1 LHEQAA
7 DYSSRSQ
14 ELLVTREEWVVGC
27 QYVHQ
32 ALPGAPRRAAM
43 MVLLFG
49 AKGPA
54 PRQPVNVTGSLQAAS
69 DLNPSVTQRPSPLTL
84 RIYEL
89 KSSVAFDQAD
99 FMTLYR
105 SDQTALGADVLAREE
120 VTLQPGESKPY
131 NKLLNAETR
140 FIAVFGAYRNLEK
153 STWRAIAAVPNGS
166 SKQKLAIRA
175 DALAV
180 SVQVSP

>member
-1 LHEQAA
+1 
-7 DYSSRSQ
+7 
-14 ELLVTREEWVVGC
+14 VTREEWVVDC

-32 ALPGAPRRAAM
+32 AVPGACRRATL
-43 MVLLFG
+43 VLMLMSLGACGMFG

-54 PRQPVNVTGSLQAAS
+54 PRQPVNVTGSLQAAN

-105 SDQTALGADVLAREE
+105 SDQAALGADVLAREE

-153 STWRAIAAVPNGS
+153 STWRAIAVVPAGS

>member
-1 LHEQAA
+1 
-7 DYSSRSQ
+7 
-14 ELLVTREEWVVGC
+14 VTREEWVVGC
-27 QYVHQ
+27 QYIDQ
-32 ALPGAPRRAAM
+32 ALPGATRRAAL
-43 MVLLFG
+43 MVLLLSGGASLSGCGMFG
-49 AKGPA
+49 AKAPA
-54 PRQPVNVTGSLQAAS
+54 PRQPVNVTGTLQAAN
-69 DLNPSVTQRPSPLTL
+69 DLNPSVSQRPSPLTL

-89 KSSVAFDQAD
+89 KSSVSFDQAD

-105 SDQTALGADVLAREE
+105 SDQAALGADVLAREE
-120 VTLQPGESKPY
+120 ITLQPGESKPY

-153 STWRAIAAVPNGS
+153 STWRAIAAVPPGA
-166 SKQKLAIRA
+166 KQKLAIRA

>member
-1 LHEQAA
+1 
-7 DYSSRSQ
+7 
-14 ELLVTREEWVVGC
+14 VTREEWVVGC
-27 QYVHQ
+27 QDVEQ
-32 ALPGAPRRAAM
+32 AVPGARPRAASGALA
-43 MVLLFG
+43 VLLLSLGAVLGGCGMFG
-49 AKGPA
+49 AKAPA
-54 PRQPVNVTGSLQAAS
+54 PRQPVNITGTVQAAS

-105 SDQTALGADVLAREE
+105 SDQAALGSEVLVREE
-120 VTLQPGESKPY
+120 ITLQPGESKPY
-131 NKLLNAETR
+131 NKQLNVETR

-153 STWRAIAAVPNGS
+153 STWRAIAAVPAGA
-166 SKQKLAIRA
+166 KQKLVIRA

-180 SVQVSP
+180 SVQVAP